1 MAEDM
6 DLRPNI
12 PSIVNTSP
20 QVAAAL
26 SKLNTGQSANQKAYT
41 AYNHESIVRS
51 TANKIRNNESILKLL
66 PDLKIAIQI
75 MTSSI
80 IDPNSMVSN
89 GFTYK
94 VPALNLA
101 TSVKSAIITTIKK
114 YVETNYKLEEKLPKI
129 LEEALF
135 TKGCYIEAIIP
146 EASVDRLINYS
157 GGYNGVSSLSYY
169 RDGEEAKITQEALAN
184 VFSSNQTPTHTL
196 STESIVTGYSN
207 MDLGKIEKDK
217 RQKLITFTESSLNF
231 EFTNDYTILRKA
243 KNMINNLTGDVKK
256 DRYTVNL
263 EAETGEDTI
272 SYLNSLFRNTSANRP
287 SDVEFALKDNETIRD
302 SVSTPLVMQ
311 LPPESVI
318 PIYATG
324 EPDKHVGYFVML
336 DQYGNPV
343 DLVTALQD
351 YDLAMAC
358 GNSTQVGNGTDMK
371 SAIINKARLGL
382 FGGLSEV
389 PEIDNI
395 EQLYGDIVD
404 HMIKSRLRSGDLEEL
419 VEIRNSADIYR
430 VMLARALQS
439 KSTKLLYLPIELVQ
453 YYAFDYRRNGTG
465 KSLLEDLLVLASMAG
480 MLLYAN
486 VKSSIQNA
494 IPVTDITLE
503 LDEDDTNPMGTAEKY
518 MSEVLRTNNV
528 AFPLG
533 TTEHNSLHNWII
545 KQGYTLKVI
554 SPYLPKIDATRDVRT
569 GVNGD
574 IIDSSGETYSK
585 IMNMI
590 LKSLGI
596 SPELIEQGLKED
608 FAATV
613 VVKNKL
619 LAKRIIALQDKA
631 MVMLSKHV
639 RKYITNDPL
648 LRQEIADT
656 ISANKETISKHVKAS
671 VATDE
676 EITLDKIKPKDLENF
691 LIDIFRTTIEIELPY
706 PEFGDDDEKAKAF
719 DGFKSKLDSV
729 VDSLY
734 TPELLDTYFI
744 GVGNQD
750 ADKIKGMIKAG
761 ATRQWLQN
769 NNYLT
774 EAFEWYVKQDDGHL
788 TYPFFDENADM
799 AQAVI
804 EAFINYA
811 ERRGKDVKKLSDTYQ
826 KKVKDKFG
834 DMSSGSDYGG
844 YTSDDSSSD
853 GSEGGD
859 DVGGDDFDMDM
870 DMGDEST
877 DSTEETTE
885 ETTETSEES
894 SESSNEGSE
903 GSEASSSES
912 SESTEF

>member
-1 MAEDM
+1 MAEDI

-26 SKLNTGQSANQKAYT
+26 SKLNTGQSANQRPYT

-89 GFTYK
+89 GLVYK
-94 VPALNLA
+94 APAINLA

-114 YVETNYKLEEKLPKI
+114 YIDTNYKIEDKLPKI

-157 GGYNGVSSLSYY
+157 GGYNGITSMAYY
-169 RDGEEAKITQEALAN
+169 RDGEEAFISQEALVNA
-184 VFSSNQTPTHTL
+184 FSKTKVPTHTL
-196 STESIVTGYSN
+196 STESIVSGYSN
-207 MDLGKIEKDK
+207 MDISKIEKEK
-217 RQKLITFTESSLNF
+217 RNKTYTFTESNLNF
-231 EFTNDYTILRKA
+231 EFTTDYSILRRA
-243 KNMINNLTGDVKK
+243 KKTIDNLTGNAKK
-256 DRYTVNL
+256 DRFTVNL
-263 EAETGEDTI
+263 EAEAGTDTI
-272 SYLNSLFRNTSANRP
+272 SYLNSLFRNTSSNRP
-287 SDVEFALKDNETIRD
+287 SEVEFGLKEDETIRD
-302 SVSTPLVMQ
+302 SVATPLVMQ

-336 DQYGNPV
+336 DQFGNPV
-343 DLVTALQD
+343 DLVTTLQD
-351 YDLAMAC
+351 YDLSMAC
-358 GNSTQVGNGTDMK
+358 GNNTPMPNSTDIKT
-371 SAIINKARLGL
+371 SIINKAKLGL

-389 PEIDNI
+389 PEIENI

-404 HMIKSRLRSGDLEEL
+404 HMIKSRLRSGDLEDL

-465 KSLLEDLLVLASMAG
+465 KSLLEDLIVLASMAG

-486 VKSSIQNA
+486 VKSSIQNT
-494 IPVTDITLE
+494 IPITDITLE

-518 MSEVLRTNNV
+518 MSEVMRTNNV

-533 TTEHNSLHNWII
+533 TTEHNSLHNWVI

-554 SPYLPKIDATRDVRT
+554 SPYLPKMDVTRDVRT

-574 IIDSSGETYSK
+574 AIDSSGETYSK

-613 VVKNKL
+613 VIKNKL
-619 LAKRIIALQDKA
+619 LAKRIIALQDKT
-631 MVMLSKHV
+631 MVMLSKHI
-639 RKYITNDPL
+639 RKYITNDPI

-656 ISANKETISKHVKAS
+656 VRANKETISKHVKAS
-671 VATDE
+671 IATDE

-691 LIDIFRTTIEIELPY
+691 IIDIFRTTIEVELPY
-706 PEFGDDDEKAKAF
+706 PEFGDDDEKSKAF
-719 DGFKSKLDSV
+719 EGFKSKLDSV

-734 TPELLDTYFI
+734 SPELLDTYF
-744 GVGNQD
+744 VGAANQD
-750 ADKIKGMIKAG
+750 ADKIKAMIKAG

-774 EAFEWYVKQDDGHL
+774 ETYEWYVKQDDGHL

-799 AQAVI
+799 AQSVV

-811 ERRGKDVKKLSDTYQ
+811 ERRGKDVTKLSETYN
-826 KKVKDKFG
+826 KKVIKKFG
-834 DMSSGSDYGG
+834 ELSDGSGYGG
-844 YTSDDSSSD
+844 YSSDDSYGSDSSD
-853 GSEGGD
+853 SDSSGD
-859 DVGGDDFDMDM
+859 SDMGDDFNMDLG
-870 DMGDEST
+870 GDSEET
-877 DSTEETTE
+877 MEETTVE
-885 ETTETSEES
+885 ETS
-894 SESSNEGSE
+894 SEDST
-903 GSEASSSES
+903 
-912 SESTEF
+912 SESTSEAETEATPEP